1 MMTGPNRSR
10 IRKMIIAVEK
20 LRQFALRT
28 LRDAGLSEPDA
39 TTTADVLV
47 TTDSWGVFTHG
58 TKNLRGYVRRLQGG
72 GLRAAAEPK
81 VVREGPAWALVD
93 ADSAIGMVGSAFA
106 MRIAISKAKAAGLA
120 YVGAANSC
128 HFGAAGYYAA
138 MAARE
143 GMIGIAMANDTPT
156 MTVPGGR
163 SAVLGSNPI
172 AFAIPTGDDRP
183 ILLDMATSAVAG
195 GKVFAAAAL
204 GQSIPA
210 NWIVDAEGIPTTDPK
225 LFPDAGALLPMA
237 GHKGYGL
244 ALLVETL
251 SALLTGASIAGHV
264 LSWSFADA
272 SQPTGHGAAFL
283 AVNVDAIMPADQ
295 FHERVRRTVD
305 EIRSAPKAKGHERIY
320 LPGEMEW
327 EKRERALRDGIELPG
342 DVATTLRL
350 LATESGLLR
359 EEWLA

>member
-1 MMTGPNRSR
+1 MMTASPGAR
-10 IRKMIIAVEK
+10 IRKMRISVEK
-20 LRQFALRT
+20 LHRFAIET
-28 LRDAGLSEPDA
+28 LRQAGLNERDA
-39 TTTADVLV
+39 ATAAEVLV

-58 TKNLRGYVRRLQGG
+58 TKNLRGYIRRLKGG
-72 GLRAAAEPK
+72 GLRSAAEPK
-81 VVREGPAWALVD
+81 VIREGPAWAIVD
-93 ADSAIGMVGSAFA
+93 ADSAIGMVGSVIA
-106 MRIAISKAKAAGLA
+106 MRTAMAKARSAGFA
-120 YVGAANSC
+120 YAGVCNSC

-138 MAARE
+138 MAAAE

-172 AFAIPTGDDRP
+172 AFAVPTGDGHP

-210 NWIVDAEGIPTTDPK
+210 NWIVDAAGIPTTDPK
-225 LFPDAGALLPMA
+225 IFPDAGALLPMA

-264 LSWSFADA
+264 LSWSFADG
-272 SQPTGHGAAFL
+272 SKPTGHGAAFI
-283 AVNVDAIMPADQ
+283 AVDVRAILPADL
-295 FHERVRRTVD
+295 FRDRVCRMVD
-305 EIRSAPKAKGHERIY
+305 EIRSAPKAKGIDRIY

-327 EKRERALRDGIELPG
+327 ERRERALREGLALPD
-342 DVATTLRL
+342 DVATILRL
-350 LATESGLLR
+350 LAAESGLSA
-359 EEWLA
+359 EGWLA

>member
-1 MMTGPNRSR
+1 MMTASPGSR
-10 IRKMIIAVEK
+10 TRKMKISAEK
-20 LRQFALRT
+20 LRRFAIET
-28 LRDAGLSEPDA
+28 LRGAGLNERDA
-39 TTTADVLV
+39 ATTADVLV

-58 TKNLRGYVRRLQGG
+58 TKNLRGYIRRLQGG
-72 GLRAAAEPK
+72 GLRVAAEPK
-81 VVREGPAWALVD
+81 VIREGLAWAMVD
-93 ADSAIGMVGSAFA
+93 ADSAIGMVGSNFA
-106 MRIAISKAKAAGLA
+106 MRTAMAKAKVAGVA
-120 YVGAANSC
+120 YVGVHNSC

-138 MAARE
+138 MAAAE

-172 AFAIPTGDDRP
+172 AFAVPTDDGHP
-183 ILLDMATSAVAG
+183 ILLDIATSAVAG

-210 NWIVDAEGIPTTDPK
+210 NWIVDAAGLPTTDPK
-225 LFPDAGALLPMA
+225 VFPEAGALLPMA

-283 AVNVDAIMPADQ
+283 AMDTGALLPPDQ
-295 FHERVRRTVD
+295 FRERVRRTTD
-305 EIRSAPKAKGHERIY
+305 EIRSAPKAKGTDRIY
-320 LPGEMEW
+320 LPGELEW
-327 EKRERALRDGIELPG
+327 ERRDRALREGIDLPE
-342 DVATTLRL
+342 DAAANLRL
-350 LATESGLLR
+350 LAAESGLNA